1 MCETGR
7 GVEQDFYLA
16 AYWYRKAAD
25 QGDDFAQK
33 RISAMYVEGK
43 IN

>member
-16 AYWYRKAAD
+16 AYWYRQAVD
-25 QGDDFAQK
+25 LGNEYAQK
-33 RISAMYVEGK
+33 RISEMYAEGK
-43 IN
+43 IS